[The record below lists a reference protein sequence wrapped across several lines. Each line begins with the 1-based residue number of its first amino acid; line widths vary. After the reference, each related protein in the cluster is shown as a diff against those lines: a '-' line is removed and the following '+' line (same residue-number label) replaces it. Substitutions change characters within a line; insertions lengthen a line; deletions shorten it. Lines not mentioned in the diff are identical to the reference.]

1 MLNTILVFEFL
12 RKVKADTEY
21 TSFFFYY
28 TNSKITAVITPR
40 GHNREAVI
48 YC

>member
-1 MLNTILVFEFL
+1 MLNKILLLEFS

-21 TSFFFYY
+21 TGFFNY

-40 GHNREAVI
+40 GHN
-48 YC
+48 

>member
-21 TSFFFYY
+21 TSFFLLH
-28 TNSKITAVITPR
+28 KQ
-40 GHNREAVI
+40 
-48 YC
+48 

>member
-21 TSFFFYY
+21 TSFFF
-28 TNSKITAVITPR
+28 ITQTVK
-40 GHNREAVI
+40 
-48 YC
+48 